1 MRLWV
6 MGAMALLGACATP
19 WGGGDDETASL
30 APEAT
35 LLAIQNARIN
45 ECPVGRTL
53 ENARFSSD
61 VESVGVETVDIALT
75 PLASDP
81 SRAVRLRRLTVA
93 PGGVIAWH
101 DHRAVQGMALVVS
114 GEMTE
119 FRNTCL
125 DPIRY
130 RAGDVAREDAAT
142 AHGWRN
148 AGSSPAVII
157 TAHVIPRQ

>member
-1 MRLWV
+1 MLRI
-6 MGAMALLGACATP
+6 AMLMAAAMLAGCSTVQDLVV
-19 WGGGDDETASL
+19 DDE
-30 APEAT
+30 PDAT
-35 LLAIQNARIN
+35 LTAIENARLRD
-45 ECPVGRTL
+45 CPPGRTL
-53 ENARFSSD
+53 ENARIGSDNESS
-61 VESVGVETVDIALT
+61 GVTSEDIALT

-81 SRAVRLRRLTVA
+81 TRALRLRRLTVA

-101 DHRAVQGMALVVS
+101 THEVNQGMALLVS

-125 DPIRY
+125 DTIRY

-148 AGSSPAVII
+148 ESDEPAVFLVM
-157 TAHVIPRQ
+157 HVVAR